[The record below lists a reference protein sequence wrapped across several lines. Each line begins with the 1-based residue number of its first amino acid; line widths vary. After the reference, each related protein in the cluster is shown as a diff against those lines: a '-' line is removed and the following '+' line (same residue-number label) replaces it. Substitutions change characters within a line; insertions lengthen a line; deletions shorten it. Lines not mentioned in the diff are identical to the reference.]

1 MYTIHKCREIM
12 RAQTHAIHGRLGAQQ
27 AGSPCQAKF
36 PPPDLLFMRRINIEI
51 SQTKRRLG
59 GLDAKASAFHGFRRG
74 RHLKKGKGAK
84 DIITRLQDAGLR
96 NAGMKGL
103 AQGGEKALSS
113 GQSLIR
119 PRDIERQE
127 NNGRDNGRLPCA
139 HAKACTLQ
147 GFLPVVAGRE

>member
-1 MYTIHKCREIM
+1 MYTIHKCREFM

-27 AGSPCQAKF
+27 AGSPCQPQFA
-36 PPPDLLFMRRINIEI
+36 PPDLLFIRRINIKV
-51 SQTKRRLG
+51 SQTKRRLCR
-59 GLDAKASAFHGFRRG
+59 LDAKASAFHGFRRG
-74 RHLKKGKGAK
+74 RHLKKGKGAE
-84 DIITRLQDAGLR
+84 DIITRLLDAGQR
-96 NAGMKGL
+96 KTGMKGL
-103 AQGGEKALSS
+103 AQSGEKALSS

-139 HAKACTLQ
+139 HAVACALQ

>member
-36 PPPDLLFMRRINIEI
+36 PPPDLLFIRRINIEI

-59 GLDAKASAFHGFRRG
+59 GLDAKASAFHCFRTG
-74 RHLKKGKGAK
+74 RHLKKGKRAEN
-84 DIITRLQDAGLR
+84 IIIRLQYTGLR
-96 NAGMKGL
+96 KAGMKRL

-119 PRDIERQE
+119 PRDIERQK

-139 HAKACTLQ
+139 HADACALQ
-147 GFLPVVAGRE
+147 GVLPVVAGRE